1 MPSWLSQQPASKLN
15 SVGFIVLPV
24 CAIAVH
30 RQQPLRLK
38 IYYVA
43 ITMTET
49 ERTDL
54 SMLFVKRLPLV
65 SLTIL
70 LAAYTT
76 FSWFLIQSTATW
88 LAWALVLAFTVLQA
102 LLLTT
107 LFDGLKMLIG
117 AWLKSDVGYFILIL
131 VASLG
136 VTVVMVWFKV
146 FGYLLVLIAAEVL
159 ARLDLQNAGYSRVQA
174 LLILTLFSLSGLA
187 IGWGATF
194 SSELSDSFL

>member
-1 MPSWLSQQPASKLN
+1 
-15 SVGFIVLPV
+15 
-24 CAIAVH
+24 
-30 RQQPLRLK
+30 
-38 IYYVA
+38 
-43 ITMTET
+43 MTET

>member
-43 ITMTET
+43 MTET